1 MTFSSPNA
9 NFSSCHDYLIN
20 EILTKNPAQC
30 IFKLK
35 EMNSST
41 IQLSGN
47 LIVVFLKTCGE
58 NLSRGIL
65 HLSIFFW
72 SIFEYHV
79 SESFLNSF
87 LNMFFKIKKKTS
99 MSMNPDNKRLLQL
112 SNFPISVIIIDV
124 YCCTQSAHYLQIIV

>member
-9 NFSSCHDYLIN
+9 NFSCHDYLIN
-20 EILTKNPAQC
+20 DILTKNPAQC

-41 IQLSGN
+41 NQLSEN

-58 NLSRGIL
+58 NLSKGYYTL
-65 HLSIFFW
+65 ESFFL

-79 SESFLNSF
+79 SESFLHSF
-87 LNMFFKIKKKTS
+87 LNLFFKIKK
-99 MSMNPDNKRLLQL
+99 NL
-112 SNFPISVIIIDV
+112 DV
-124 YCCTQSAHYLQIIV
+124 HESR

>member
-9 NFSSCHDYLIN
+9 NFSSCDDYLIN

-41 IQLSGN
+41 IQLSEN

-65 HLSIFFW
+65 HLRFF
-72 SIFEYHV
+72 FRL
-79 SESFLNSF
+79 FLNIMCPKVF
-87 LNMFFKIKKKTS
+87 LTCFLKLKKNLDEHES
-99 MSMNPDNKRLLQL
+99 R
-112 SNFPISVIIIDV
+112 
-124 YCCTQSAHYLQIIV
+124 